1 MNGPGDW
8 SWFRQLLTPLQRL
21 GERPCPSRAILHTY
35 VRGRL
40 RDLWRVGARPLN
52 PDDWTL
58 TEVSQHALTCPEC
71 AQQLALMRRRELE
84 HTSVWREL
92 WESLPGA
99 LRAHVA
105 AYALALFAL
114 IMVNALLVTL
124 VPAPTVAL
132 PCVLSSGEP
141 TQPVGSDIPD
151 KTLKLEGLNKPA
163 KLPQALSNGC
173 APVPAPRPP
182 WQTWW
187 SVWVWLVW
195 TPLLGLHLVWEWLG
209 GTIPAQRRP
218 ATTSLASFVSISL

>member
-8 SWFRQLLTPLQRL
+8 SWFRELLTPLQRL
-21 GERPCPSRAILHTY
+21 GERPCPSRAILSMY
-35 VRGRL
+35 VRGQL
-40 RDLWRVGARPLN
+40 RDLWRVGAHLLN

-58 TEVSQHALTCPEC
+58 TEVSQHLLTCPAC
-71 AQQLALMRRRELE
+71 ARQLALMRRRELE

-99 LRAHVA
+99 LRAHFA
-105 AYALALFAL
+105 AYALALLAL
-114 IMVNALLVTL
+114 VIVNALLVTL

-132 PCVLSSGEP
+132 PCV
-141 TQPVGSDIPD
+141 PVGPAHPFGSEMPD
-151 KTLKLEGLNKPA
+151 RDLKLDGLNKPA
-163 KLPQALSNGC
+163 KLPQSLSNEC

-187 SVWVWLVW
+187 SVWILLLW

-218 ATTSLASFVSISL
+218 AATSLASFVSFFL